1 MSNPIAP
8 KPRKDGGKPK
18 LRTPP
23 RKPETAVADFDRQP
37 TVRFT
42 ALLVEGWRGYESV
55 AVRPAKNR
63 KAVIPPPCLRTA
75 PFPRS
80 RTNGTPTTWTG
91 AMTGSSLPTAS
102 PPPASRR
109 RGKNAFCLSKFP
121 HRRDFDGVHPD
132 GTPEKGH
139 ANRPAAGKAASEF
152 SVKEAGICPSRST
165 FHRAEKVRSPSCPD
179 NLPEAAGSCK
189 LCGESPFALG
199 FFHKRK
205 KSVFSQPKDFT
216 VVSQKPSH
224 FLKSTDPPFP
234 AAMRQNKILENGSF
248 SILTLYS
255 KITINILYLLLIFT

>member
-1 MSNPIAP
+1 MNRWPSA
-8 KPRKDGGKPK
+8 R
-18 LRTPP
+18 R
-23 RKPETAVADFDRQP
+23 R
-37 TVRFT
+37 
-42 ALLVEGWRGYESV
+42 
-55 AVRPAKNR
+55 NR

-121 HRRDFDGVHPD
+121 IA
-132 GTPEKGH
+132 GTLTACIRMEPPKRGH

-152 SVKEAGICPSRST
+152 SVKEAGICLPDPPSI
-165 FHRAEKVRSPSCPD
+165 APEKVRSPSCPD

-255 KITINILYLLLIFT
+255 KIKINILYLLLIFT